1 MRKVIP
7 PCPPIPE
14 RRSTGHETRFYEIK
28 LVTPLFGGGVTAGEP
43 DATFPIRGTSIRG
56 QLQFWWRATRGAIYP
71 TSEDLFNRHRLIW
84 GTTDQA
90 SLVKIALTSVKSSS
104 PQISAQFDW
113 DSRAR
118 KGQGGWRLEW
128 KPPFHGTA
136 LPYALFPF
144 QGQPS
149 AGADLPHKKPPANFI
164 EDCRFTLRVRFPAE
178 FSADVE
184 TAVWAWVNFGGIG
197 ARTRRGCGSLLGRE
211 VDANGVVIKELA
223 PSSGTADD
231 LKIWFQQGCAGGS
244 NSLRDWPTLPTA
256 VFCTRDAKTPIDAW
270 NQVIELFQY
279 FRQGRDLGR
288 NPGQQSNRPG
298 RSRWPEPETI
308 RRVLINPV
316 NPERGWKHGRLDH
329 IPNDAF
335 PRAEFGLPIVF
346 HFQGNGDPPE
356 TVLYPAAQAHVVEP
370 ERMASPLILKPLA
383 LSNGKAVSMIVR
395 LQTQPLNGIVLQQ
408 GETLHTLS
416 PNIVIRGPQLATY
429 RNSPLSLV
437 RSGSALEAFLAL
449 AQNPEN
455 SENGF
460 QEVIR

>member
-1 MRKVIP
+1 
-7 PCPPIPE
+7 
-14 RRSTGHETRFYEIK
+14 
-28 LVTPLFGGGVTAGEP
+28 
-43 DATFPIRGTSIRG
+43 
-56 QLQFWWRATRGAIYP
+56 
-71 TSEDLFNRHRLIW
+71 
-84 GTTDQA
+84 
-90 SLVKIALTSVKSSS
+90 
-104 PQISAQFDW
+104 
-113 DSRAR
+113 
-118 KGQGGWRLEW
+118 
-128 KPPFHGTA
+128 
-136 LPYALFPF
+136 
-144 QGQPS
+144 
-149 AGADLPHKKPPANFI
+149 
-164 EDCRFTLRVRFPAE
+164 
-178 FSADVE
+178 
-184 TAVWAWVNFGGIG
+184 
-197 ARTRRGCGSLLGRE
+197 
-211 VDANGVVIKELA
+211 
-223 PSSGTADD
+223 
-231 LKIWFQQGCAGGS
+231 
-244 NSLRDWPTLPTA
+244 